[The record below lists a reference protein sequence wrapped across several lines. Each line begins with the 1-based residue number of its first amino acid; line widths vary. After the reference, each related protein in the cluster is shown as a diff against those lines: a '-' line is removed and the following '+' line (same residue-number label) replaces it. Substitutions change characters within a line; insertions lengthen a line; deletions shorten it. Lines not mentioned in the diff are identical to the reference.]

1 MARATAEEFG
11 ALDLR
16 CHALLADVPLHD
28 VWVVDLPGGAS
39 GLTMQ
44 DVDAIATPGRAGRP
58 PLAVRALFALRWALG
73 RAFRWDAP
81 RRQDAAGSYRD
92 RLTDD
97 DRARSMA
104 PPGTVRGIFRLL
116 YLFAD
121 ETAMETRNATV
132 HAFLVMALRRRLGGY
147 RLYWAIYVKPVGRL
161 TPIYMALID
170 PFRRFIVYP
179 ALIRQT
185 KAAWARAYG

>member
-1 MARATAEEFG
+1 MARATAEAFG

-28 VWVVDLPGGAS
+28 VWVIDLPGGAP

-44 DVDAIATPGRAGRP
+44 DVDAIATPSRAGRM

-81 RRQDAAGSYRD
+81 RRPDTAGSYRD
-92 RLTDD
+92 RLTEA

-104 PPGTVRGIFRLL
+104 PPGTVRGLFRLL
-116 YLFAD
+116 YLFED
-121 ETAMETRNATV
+121 ETALETRNATV
-132 HAFLVMALRRRLGGY
+132 HAFLVMALRPRAGGY
-147 RLYWAIYVKPVGRL
+147 RLYWAIYVKPVGPL
-161 TPIYMALID
+161 TRVYMAVID

>member
-1 MARATAEEFG
+1 MATAPAQEFG

-16 CHALLADVPLHD
+16 CHTLLADVPLHD
-28 VWVVDLPGGAS
+28 VWVIDLPGGRP
-39 GLTMQ
+39 GLTMR
-44 DVDAIATPGRAGRP
+44 DVDAIATPSRAGRM
-58 PLAVRALFALRWALG
+58 PLVVRALFALRFALG

-92 RLTDD
+92 RLTED

-121 ETAMETRNATV
+121 EMAMETRNATV
-132 HAFLVMALRRRLGGY
+132 HAFLVMALRPRPGGY

>member
-28 VWVVDLPGGAS
+28 VWVIDLPGGRP
-39 GLTMQ
+39 GLTMR
-44 DVDAIATPGRAGRP
+44 DVDAIATPSRAGRM

-73 RAFRWDAP
+73 RVFHWDAP

-92 RLTDD
+92 RLTED

-104 PPGTVRGIFRLL
+104 PPGTVRGLFRLL

-121 ETAMETRNATV
+121 ETAVETRNATV
-132 HAFLVMALRRRLGGY
+132 HAFLVMALRPRAGGY

-161 TPIYMALID
+161 TRVYMAVID